1 MQPEQARFLL
11 NYLMAQVDDESGTT
25 KKVLAA
31 IPEDKT
37 DYRPHPV
44 AKTAMELAW
53 HTASSDLWFLGGIIQ
68 GEFSMSEEEG
78 KMPADLATVADLVK
92 FYDAKMGPL
101 LTQAKALTDEQL
113 LKPIPFFG
121 VMNQPAVTYLSFLL
135 MHTIHHR
142 GQLTTYLRAMGAKV
156 PSVYGGSA
164 DEPFQPPA

>member
-1 MQPEQARFLL
+1 MQADQARFLL
-11 NYLMAQVDDESGTT
+11 NYLMAQVDDEFGTT

-31 IPEDKT
+31 IPEDQK

-53 HTASSDLWFLGGIIQ
+53 HTALSDVWFLEGIARGG
-68 GEFSMSEEEG
+68 FPEEET
-78 KMPADLATVADLVK
+78 KMPAEVAGVADLVK
-92 FYDAKMGPL
+92 FHEGQMGPL
-101 LTQAKALTDEQL
+101 LAKVKALTDEQL

-121 VMNQPAVTYLSFLL
+121 IMNQPAVTYLSFLL

-142 GQLTTYLRAMGAKV
+142 GQLSTYLRAMGAKV